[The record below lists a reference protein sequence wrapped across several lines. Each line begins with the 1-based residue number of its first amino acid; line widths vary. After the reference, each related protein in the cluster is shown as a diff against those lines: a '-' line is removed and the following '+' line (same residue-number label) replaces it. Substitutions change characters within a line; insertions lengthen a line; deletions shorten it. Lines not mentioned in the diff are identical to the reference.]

1 MIHAACFH
9 GFHVAF
15 MSCQVCEKE
24 AKTKTFSK
32 EGLAR
37 EQKVDPKEQA
47 KTSTRGWLQDSCQML
62 GDQLEGFE
70 ADLEKLCAG
79 KGEY

>member
-1 MIHAACFH
+1 MALC
-9 GFHVAF
+9 
-15 MSCQVCEKE
+15 CEQVCEKE

-37 EQKVDPKEQA
+37 EQKVDPREQA
-47 KTSTRGWLQDSCQML
+47 KSHTRGWLQESVQLL

-79 KGEY
+79 KGEWTELCK